1 MADLYKQGYRI
12 VLAHGGGYYVTNLME
27 KLGKQPVFVKSP
39 SGVVS
44 RYTDWDTLW
53 CYVMG
58 MMWINKQLTAKLI
71 ELGAN
76 AVGVSGVDGRLLLA
90 KRKEH
95 LIIVDE
101 RGRQRVID
109 GGYTGKI
116 TEVNTTLL
124 RSLLDLGYLPVI
136 APIAISEKGEML
148 NVDSDQV
155 AYAITTSIRP
165 DYTLFLLDVEGL
177 ILEGKVAEKL
187 TAEEA
192 ERIFRESSE
201 VTGGMKRKLYMA
213 AQIARQGIKVILSSG
228 LKDNPVRAALSG
240 QGTHIAPPG

>member
-76 AVGVSGVDGRLLLA
+76 AVGVSGVDGKLLLA

-95 LIIVDE
+95 IIIVDE

-155 AYAITTSIRP
+155 AYAITTNIRP

>member
-1 MADLYKQGYRI
+1 MSQ
-12 VLAHGGGYYVTNLME
+12 LME

-44 RYTDWDTLW
+44 RYTDWETLW

-58 MMWINKQLTAKLI
+58 MMWINKQLTSRLI
-71 ELGAN
+71 ELGVRAI
-76 AVGVSGVDGRLLLA
+76 GISGVDGILLLA
-90 KRKEH
+90 KKKEH
-95 LIIVDE
+95 IIIIDE

-116 TEVNTTLL
+116 VSVNVELL
-124 RSLLDLGYLPVI
+124 HKLLDLGYLPVI
-136 APIAISEKGEML
+136 APIAVSEKGIML

-155 AYAITTSIRP
+155 AYAIATKIQP
-165 DYTLFLLDVEGL
+165 DYAVFLLDVEGL
-177 ILEGKVAEKL
+177 ILNGKVVQKL

-192 ERIFRESSE
+192 ERIFRESPE

-213 AQIARQGIKVILSSG
+213 AQIARQGVRVIIASG
-228 LKDNPVRAALSG
+228 LRESPIRSALEG
-240 QGTHIAPPG
+240 AGTHIQA